1 MSSSG
6 ASEAQD
12 SYLRVGYRGEGVDAR
27 LALAVQAEGDTPDQR
42 DLQIAALEAQVDALI
57 RAALPFARAALLVR
71 AKDHSHTLVRIEVQA
86 GQLRR
91 IAETVEGIRPG
102 AVAHIR
108 PVPR

>member
-1 MSSSG
+1 MSSSE

-12 SYLRVGYRGEGVDAR
+12 SYLRVSYRGEGDEAR
-27 LALAVQAEGDTPDQR
+27 LALAMQDEGDTPDPR

-57 RAALPFARAALLVR
+57 RTGLPFARAAFLVR
-71 AKDHSHTLVRIEVQA
+71 AKDHSRTLVRIEVQA

-102 AVAHIR
+102 AVTRIR
-108 PVPR
+108 PVR